1 MATGSVVL
9 GKLKGS
15 IGDITTQSRGAKQV
29 TRRRVREVS
38 NPQTNAQTLNRI
50 ITATVGAAYARIKEI
65 CDHSFQGCTSKSENQ
80 QMFLKQNQN
89 MLRTKLTTGNAGL
102 NAGNFMA
109 IGKSGLVPN
118 PYIISK
124 GSLPGISYQV
134 TESSGEQVARIY
146 GPVGTAGSIT
156 YADLCSW
163 YNLKRGDQLTFVW
176 ICGAEWP
183 SVAYDEELWGENN
196 LFYYTRILLDPV
208 DPTTGEKAPMT
219 TNFFGADEKVNFP
232 NPRNEGQDILVRT
245 VGPTS
250 WCIVPVNDPEWE
262 ERHLMAFAVIVSRY
276 EGGSWQRSNAR
287 LSLSNHVMGIP
298 TMQQAI
304 DASYPQTDELLD
316 PSKFLNASPKN

>member
-50 ITATVGAAYARIKEI
+50 VTGTVGAAYARMKEI

-89 MLRTKLTTGNAGL
+89 MLRTKLTTGSAGL
-102 NAGNFMA
+102 NAAAFMA

-118 PYIISK
+118 NYIISK
-124 GSLPGISYQV
+124 GSLPSIATQV
-134 TESSGEQVARIY
+134 LENQGVQKAFIF
-146 GPVGTAGSIT
+146 GPVGMSSNIS

-176 ICGAEWP
+176 ITGAEYP
-183 SVAYDEELWGENN
+183 TTADDETMWGEGN
-196 LFYYTRILLDPV
+196 LFYYSRVLLDPE
-208 DPTTGEKAPMT
+208 DPTTHEPAPMT
-219 TNFFGADEKVNFP
+219 TEFFGDNGLINYP
-232 NPRNEGQDILVRT
+232 NHRNEGADIRVDASSSN
-245 VGPTS
+245 GWEMWPA
-250 WCIVPVNDPEWE
+250 NDHEWAQ
-262 ERHLMAFAVIVSRY
+262 RYLLAFAVIVSRY
-276 EGGSWQRSNAR
+276 EGGSWQRSNTR
-287 LSLSNHVMGIP
+287 LSVSNHVMSIP